1 MKRKKIKQ
9 RKKPKRRKKRKR
21 LTSSVDSLLLVTLLA
36 LILFGLLMIYSA
48 IFYVPNGTT
57 FWHKQLLWAGLGVLV
72 MALMAYM
79 PYTIWQQLATPAMLV
94 SLVLLVLVLIFGK
107 IQLGA
112 QRSFLIFGISVQPGV
127 LARLTAVLY
136 IAAWLASKGE
146 HLSQVHYG
154 LVPFAVITGVV
165 TSLIALQPDL
175 SIALLLATTA
185 LLMFFYAGGD
195 PVQIFLFLV
204 IAGISFMALAWQLP
218 HARDRLVTYTTSL
231 RDMAEMSYH
240 GYRSVM
246 AIAQGGV
253 FGLGVG
259 NGRLKAGY
267 LPFPHTDSI
276 FAVIGEELGL
286 LGTLTVLGLFGLFA
300 YRGYR
305 IALGTPDPFGS
316 LLAFGVT
323 TMIIIE
329 AMLNV
334 LVMIGL
340 VPFTGTALPFFSYG
354 GSQMLVTLTGAG
366 VLLSVSRGRPKGD
379 WDAIL
384 DRRWRDWW
392 ARLSGTRRRAGT
404 ASH

>member
-1 MKRKKIKQ
+1 MKRS
-9 RKKPKRRKKRKR
+9 KRIS
-21 LTSSVDSLLLVTLLA
+21 LPSSVDSLLLVTLLA
-36 LILFGLLMIYSA
+36 LLLFGLLMMYSA
-48 IFYVPNGTT
+48 TFYVPEGTS
-57 FWHKQLLWAGLGVLV
+57 FWHKQVLWAGLGVLV
-72 MALMAYM
+72 MALMAYL
-79 PYTIWQQLATPAMLV
+79 PYPLWQHLATPLMLF
-94 SLVLLVLVLIFGK
+94 SLLLLVLVLIFGTTR
-107 IQLGA
+107 LGA

-136 IAAWLASKGE
+136 IAAWLSSKGE
-146 HLSQVHYG
+146 HLERVRYG
-154 LVPFAVITGVV
+154 LVPFAIITGVV
-165 TSLIALQPDL
+165 TSLVALQPDL
-175 SIALLLATTA
+175 SIALLLAITA
-185 LLMFFYAGGD
+185 VLMFFYAGGD
-195 PVQIFLFLV
+195 PVQIFLFVL
-204 IAGISFMALAWQLP
+204 IAGGSFAALAWQLP
-218 HARDRLVTYTTSL
+218 HARERLVNYVASL

-240 GYRSVM
+240 GYHSVM
-246 AIAQGGV
+246 AIAQGGF

-267 LPFPHTDSI
+267 LPFPHTDSV

-286 LGTLTVLGLFGLFA
+286 LGTLAVLGLFALLA

-305 IALGTPDPFGS
+305 IALATPDPFGS

-323 TMIIIE
+323 TMIVIE

-366 VLLSVSRGRPKGD
+366 VLLSVSRGRPRGD

-392 ARLSGTRRRAGT
+392 ARLSGSRRRPGA
-404 ASH
+404 ANRRA